1 MCIESIKSPSLCL
14 LVKTCLKGAFIYI
27 YMRDCA
33 ALGHTRATKPGEEE
47 QSDSGFYT
55 MWTSLEEEKQAYIEF
70 SSFKQGKKNN
80 IDLKLQPMNTNP
92 SHYKLHFLQF

>member
-1 MCIESIKSPSLCL
+1 MCTESIKSPSLCL

-55 MWTSLEEEKQAYIEF
+55 MWTSLEEEKQVFYVKNKIRLGVNLFNVVRSGGFCFEM
-70 SSFKQGKKNN
+70 KQMK
-80 IDLKLQPMNTNP
+80 
-92 SHYKLHFLQF
+92 

>member
-1 MCIESIKSPSLCL
+1 MPFSKDVFERS
-14 LVKTCLKGAFIYI
+14 IYI

-55 MWTSLEEEKQAYIEF
+55 MWTSLEEEKQAYVV
-70 SSFKQGKKNN
+70 FK
-80 IDLKLQPMNTNP
+80 
-92 SHYKLHFLQF
+92 F